1 MRVYVTARYTLAK
14 HRQATSPSPEAL
26 TPTARALP
34 PVADRRDPLG
44 NALAIGVAV
53 VPEYGPVMGSPL
65 NLRHL
70 GDLLGAVYVA
80 CGPGGGAEDARQRAT
95 TALQAAVQAYLKLA
109 EDQGIDFREASKIFS
124 DAVAD
129 AQRAAQGLTQP

>member
-44 NALAIGVAV
+44 KALVIGVTF
-53 VPEYGPVMGSPL
+53 VPEYGPVIGNPL

-70 GDLLGAVYVA
+70 ADLLGGVYVA
-80 CGPGGGAEDARQRAT
+80 CAPGGSAEDARQRAT
-95 TALQAAVQAYLKLA
+95 TALAAAVDAYFTFAK
-109 EDQGIDFREASKIFS
+109 DQGIDIREASQIFS

-129 AQRAAQGLTQP
+129 AQRAAQGPTQP

>member
-1 MRVYVTARYTLAK
+1 M
-14 HRQATSPSPEAL
+14 TSLSLEAL
-26 TPTARALP
+26 TLTARAP
-34 PVADRRDPLG
+34 PTAPAPAPLLAP
-44 NALAIGVAV
+44 ALATGVAV